1 RFYDLLK
8 SSLVID
14 LIIGLIFATFILFF
28 GRVVLSGFYG
38 FRGALLNLSTI
49 YLKIMSPYILLTLI
63 NFSLTNLL
71 RVQKKAESIMAIGL
85 GSSLLDVLLNSIL
98 VPKLG
103 ITGAALSAIISLS
116 VISLSYLILV
126 YPVILNALPVK
137 STTKLELITFGLPLA
152 GQEVLESVLFIMVF
166 DALIARLGVSI
177 LTIYSVVS
185 QLLSIARIPSFV
197 YSTTI
202 SVFLPEAEKGRK
214 VKQFLK
220 LIFTSAYIATLI
232 ISVIVVFAS
241 NALAHFLSNEIV
253 TNIMPITLFTLIIM
267 GMSPVYEGAK
277 MLLQSSDD
285 EKYVLSHSIIINLLS
300 VGVMLVIQLLGQ
312 QTYYSMYFI
321 YGLSLL
327 LLSVLFMKRYLQK
340 CTLV

>member
-1 RFYDLLK
+1 
-8 SSLVID
+8 
-14 LIIGLIFATFILFF
+14 
-28 GRVVLSGFYG
+28 
-38 FRGALLNLSTI
+38 
-49 YLKIMSPYILLTLI
+49 M
-63 NFSLTNLL
+63 
-71 RVQKKAESIMAIGL
+71 
-85 GSSLLDVLLNSIL
+85 
-98 VPKLG
+98 
-103 ITGAALSAIISLS
+103 
-116 VISLSYLILV
+116 
-126 YPVILNALPVK
+126 
-137 STTKLELITFGLPLA
+137 
-152 GQEVLESVLFIMVF
+152 FIMVF

-177 LTIYSVVS
+177 LAVYSVVS

-241 NALAHFLSNEIV
+241 NALAHFLSDEIV
-253 TNIMPITLFTLIIM
+253 TNIMPITLFTLIMM

-300 VGVMLVIQLLGQ
+300 VGIMLIIQLLGR
-312 QTYYSMYFI
+312 QTYYSMYLI

-340 CTLV
+340 CILV